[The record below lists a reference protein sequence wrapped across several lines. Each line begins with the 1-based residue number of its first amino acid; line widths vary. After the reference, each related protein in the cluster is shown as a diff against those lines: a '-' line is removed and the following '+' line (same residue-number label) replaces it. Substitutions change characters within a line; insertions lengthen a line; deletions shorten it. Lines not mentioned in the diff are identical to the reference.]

1 MPSSA
6 QTYTLEILISHRNGW
21 FWGNRSPFRKTHVQL
36 TIRFP
41 NTVLA
46 QSLESHL
53 RDLKYIGTSSKVF
66 SGETVKVSG
75 CDVTILLPT
84 LAQWIQTNTHRIII
98 HFNTP
103 DNARSWR
110 SYFPSWFQPNI
121 LSSGQNANQLSFN
134 YQQSY
139 PQLQQTY
146 GAQAPSHPQGA
157 RRQQQ
162 HRNRAAY

>member
-1 MPSSA
+1 M
-6 QTYTLEILISHRNGW
+6 
-21 FWGNRSPFRKTHVQL
+21 QL

-41 NTVLA
+41 NNDLA
-46 QSLESHL
+46 QNLESHL
-53 RDLKYIGTSSKVF
+53 RDIKYTGTSSKIF

-84 LAQWIQTNTHRIII
+84 IVQWIQTNTHRIII

-110 SYFPSWFQPNI
+110 SYFPTWFQPNI
-121 LSSGQNANQLSFN
+121 LPSGQNANQLAFN

-139 PQLQQTY
+139 PQLQQAY
-146 GAQAPSHPQGA
+146 GVQAPSYPQGVG
-157 RRQQQ
+157 RQQQ
-162 HRNRAAY
+162 QRNMAAY